1 MKLKIFSANSF
12 YDFCSRRLL
21 LGNDAVF
28 GANPQK
34 VETIKNLS
42 ANTKTLPMK
51 LKLKRPLA
59 FFDLETTGTNIG
71 IDRIVEISV
80 IKLHPDGTEEVG
92 TWRINPAMPIPLESS
107 LVHGIYD
114 EDIKD
119 EPFFKDKAQLIA
131 DFIGASD
138 LAGYNSNKFDIP
150 MLMEEFLRADAV
162 FDLENR
168 HFVDVQNIFHQ
179 MEQRTLKAAYQF
191 YCDKQI
197 MNAHSAEADT
207 RATMEVLIAQVA
219 RYEATEWEDKKGN
232 RSVPIVN
239 DVEALHKFT
248 NLNNPV
254 DFAGRMVFNE
264 DGIEVFNF
272 GKHKG
277 KSVEEVFRI
286 EPSYY
291 SWMMQGDFPLYT
303 KRKLESIYSRWN
315 AKRAAE
321 RLQKNAQP
329 KPQAVEAP
337 AERPAQAPV
346 KKEFNKPVHQQDD
359 TRPVP
364 KPFNKKDTEPAKP
377 VNEDMLKM
385 LADKFKK
392 G

>member
-1 MKLKIFSANSF
+1 MKLN
-12 YDFCSRRLL
+12 
-21 LGNDAVF
+21 
-28 GANPQK
+28 
-34 VETIKNLS
+34 
-42 ANTKTLPMK
+42 
-51 LKLKRPLA
+51 LKRPLA

-80 IKLHPDGTEEVG
+80 IKLHPPDGATEEVK
-92 TWRINPAMPIPLESS
+92 TWRVNPGMPIPLESS
-107 LVHGIYD
+107 LVHGIYND
-114 EDIKD
+114 DVKD
-119 EPFFKDKAQLIA
+119 EPYFKDIAQEIA
-131 DFIGASD
+131 DFIDISD
-138 LAGYNSNKFDIP
+138 LAGFNSNKFDIP
-150 MLMEEFLRADAV
+150 MLMEEFLKADAS

-197 MNAHSAEADT
+197 INAHSAEADT
-207 RATMEVLIAQVA
+207 RATMEVLIAQIA
-219 RYEATEWEDKKGN
+219 RYENIEWEDKKGN
-232 RSVPIVN
+232 RSMPVVN
-239 DVEALHKFT
+239 DIEALHKFT

-254 DFAGRMVFNE
+254 DFAGRMVYNE

-277 KSVEEVFRI
+277 KSVEEVFKI

-303 KRKLESIYSRWN
+303 KRKLEVIYNRWN
-315 AKRAAE
+315 AKRVAE
-321 RLQKNAQP
+321 RQQKNAQP
-329 KPQAVEAP
+329 KPHAVETPSEKP
-337 AERPAQAPV
+337 AEAPV
-346 KKEFNKPVHQQDD
+346 KREFNKPVHQQNYNK
-359 TRPVP
+359 PEH
-364 KPFNKKDTEPAKP
+364 KPFKKDNEPAKP